1 MRISDW
7 SSDVCSSYLAYLR
20 HAILPRE
27 SRRAF
32 PRKSHHIGSVSP
44 FTARAF
50 RFTPTRRAKI
60 RAGMTP
66 LVRALPK
73 RSRGA
78 PVRTPRRGRNLSSLT
93 TGLRRWRQRF
103 DALFQD
109 HEIGRAHV

>member
-1 MRISDW
+1 MVSKPSTMTDI
-7 SSDVCSSYLAYLR
+7 AILR

-73 RSRGA
+73 RSRGD
-78 PVRTPRRGRNLSSLT
+78 PVRTPRRERKSVGQGKRVSGSVDKGGRGIIKIKQNQT
-93 TGLRRWRQRF
+93 
-103 DALFQD
+103 
-109 HEIGRAHV
+109 